1 MIRYLIKNNFKLMMR
16 SPVNLVLMIA
26 GPLSVI
32 LVLASA
38 FSTLLQKYDGV
49 NDKFSIGYSIEAS
62 DSENERAYIEA
73 LKEIAAGEGITFLE
87 FPEGEPKNTI
97 ENNDLSGFISF
108 EGEKYTVY
116 KSKDHPAEGKKVEYL
131 VYAFME
137 EMSDAA
143 AKPDSAVNKT
153 DAPDSAVNKIDEQG
167 AAVSKI
173 DNIELTAEK
182 HSFMKDIDSTDYY
195 GIIEIVYFGWCA
207 IICAAGI
214 IGTEKKF
221 RMNKR
226 FTVSGLST
234 GKLYLAK
241 LIPTAL
247 VVTVCLAI
255 TTTLTITMMGVHFGN
270 IALTAMIL
278 VLTAFAAT
286 ALGLMWYYITNNMV
300 VTIVIVW
307 MLVWFAGFFGGS
319 FETYM
324 YANHPQF
331 LKELSPI
338 YHINRSLVELSCE
351 GKSDYIG
358 SAVIYLISITIVC
371 SLVSVLAGH
380 IRRRGT
386 A

>member
-26 GPLSVI
+26 GPISVI

-38 FSTLLQKYDGV
+38 FNTLLQKYTGV
-49 NDKFSIGYSIEAS
+49 SERFSIGYCLEAS
-62 DSENERAYIEA
+62 DNGYEKAYVEA
-73 LKEIAAGEGITFLE
+73 LKEVAAKEGITFLE
-87 FPEGEPKNTI
+87 FPDGDPKSTI
-97 ENNDLSGFISF
+97 ENNDLSGFINF
-108 EGEKYTVY
+108 EGDKYTIY
-116 KSKDHPAEGKKVEYL
+116 RSKDHPAEGKKVEYL

-137 EMSDAA
+137 EAMDAA
-143 AKPDSAVNKT
+143 QSLNTDSANQ
-153 DAPDSAVNKIDEQG
+153 DAATGVSSAVKAEN
-167 AAVSKI
+167 V
-173 DNIELTAEK
+173 ELTVEK

-195 GIIEIVYFGWCA
+195 GIIEVVYFSWCA

-247 VVTVCLAI
+247 VVTVCITI
-255 TTTLTITMMGVHFGN
+255 TTALAATLLGVHFGN
-270 IALTAMIL
+270 LALTGLIL
-278 VLTAFAAT
+278 ALSAFAAT
-286 ALGLMWYYITNNMV
+286 ALGLMFYYITNSMV
-300 VTIVIVW
+300 ITIVLVW

-324 YANHPQF
+324 LSNQPQI
-331 LKELSPI
+331 LKDISPI
-338 YHINRSLVELSCE
+338 YHVNRSLVELSCE

-358 SAVIYLISITIVC
+358 SAVIYLISITVVC
-371 SLVSVLAGH
+371 SLVSVLAGY
-380 IRRRGT
+380 IRRRGR

>member
-26 GPLSVI
+26 GPISVI

-38 FSTLLQKYDGV
+38 FNTLLQKYTGV
-49 NDKFSIGYSIEAS
+49 SERFSIGYCIEAL
-62 DSENERAYIEA
+62 DNGYEKAYVEA
-73 LKEIAAGEGITFLE
+73 LKEVAAKEGITFLE
-87 FPEGEPKNTI
+87 FPDGDPKSTI
-97 ENNDLSGFISF
+97 ENNDLSGFINF
-108 EGEKYTVY
+108 EGDKYTIY
-116 KSKDHPAEGKKVEYL
+116 RSKDHPAEGKKVEYL

-137 EMSDAA
+137 EAMDAA
-143 AKPDSAVNKT
+143 QSLNTDSANQ
-153 DAPDSAVNKIDEQG
+153 DAATGVSSAVKAENVEL
-167 AAVSKI
+167 AV
-173 DNIELTAEK
+173 EK

-195 GIIEIVYFGWCA
+195 GIIEVVYFSWCA

-247 VVTVCLAI
+247 VVTVCITI
-255 TTTLTITMMGVHFGN
+255 TTALAATLLGVHFGN
-270 IALTAMIL
+270 LALTGLIL
-278 VLTAFAAT
+278 ALSAFAAT
-286 ALGLMWYYITNNMV
+286 ALGLMFYYITNSMV
-300 VTIVIVW
+300 ITIVLVW

-324 YANHPQF
+324 LSNQPQI
-331 LKELSPI
+331 LKDISPI
-338 YHINRSLVELSCE
+338 YHVNRSLVELSCE

-358 SAVIYLISITIVC
+358 SAVIYLISITVVC
-371 SLVSVLAGH
+371 
-380 IRRRGT
+380 
-386 A
+386 